1 MVLKNANP
9 LTSVVEHA
17 IHNDSSA
24 RHFNNNGRFHNESD
38 VDMFE
43 NDNNEPDSG
52 GTFTHSI
59 SLRQMD
65 NDDNVQQHIRQQQKH
80 HENPEANMTDDE
92 YFIALNSDALRMD
105 IDGKDESVRKI
116 RSDEES
122 NPTNAST
129 AYNGD
134 VVGDELCMDSNSS
147 TCYRD
152 DVDNIT
158 CVGDPAYCNY
168 TYEEYVQMLHD
179 YITPTVP
186 EWILICS
193 HGIVFFIGLVSNSA
207 SHTYRIIICD
217 TRFLPFLLASRTA
230 SPPFFSHSFY
240 CCPTRRKF
248 LNKIS
253 QLDLNNRKTNILIS
267 GHDYMRRQT

>member
-1 MVLKNANP
+1 MLKNANP
-9 LTSVVEHA
+9 LNNVGEHA
-17 IHNDSSA
+17 IHNDDDGVNSDFSTAGGA
-24 RHFNNNGRFHNESD
+24 RHFNNNGHFHNESD

-43 NDNNEPDSG
+43 NDNNGPDSG
-52 GTFTHSI
+52 ENSTHSI
-59 SLRQMD
+59 SLRQMH
-65 NDDNVQQHIRQQQKH
+65 NNHNVQEHIRQQQKH
-80 HENPEANMTDDE
+80 HQNPEANMTDDE

-105 IDGKDESVRKI
+105 IDGKDETVRRI

-122 NPTNAST
+122 NPVNSSA
-129 AYNGD
+129 ACNGK
-134 VVGDELCMDSNSS
+134 VVGYELCMDSNSS

-152 DVDNIT
+152 DVDNVT

-207 SHTYRIIICD
+207 SHTY
-217 TRFLPFLLASRTA
+217 TASSFAPPVSFFSSSRVRTA
-230 SPPFFSHSFY
+230 SPRLTSQIHFIVVHRAGSF
-240 CCPTRRKF
+240 
-248 LNKIS
+248 
-253 QLDLNNRKTNILIS
+253 
-267 GHDYMRRQT
+267 